1 MPILKEAGKQLIK
14 IYRGESPRY
23 PQGEGLGSNLQ
34 KQIKGRYFSTKKETA
49 ENFAKEFKNLNEF
62 PKGSKIKSVDI
73 TEKDLKIGNK
83 VAKKYNPN
91 CMEADCNVIV
101 PKKYL
106 NKIDVEEFKLGGII
120 KGYPKLTKKGW
131 K

>member
-1 MPILKEAGKQLIK
+1 MPIKQIGKQLIK
-14 IYRGESPRY
+14 IYRGEGPKHS
-23 PQGEGLGSNLQ
+23 GLGTGFASD
-34 KQIKGRYFSTKKETA
+34 KTFGRWFSTKKETA
-49 ENFAKEFKNLNEF
+49 ENFAKEFKNLDEL

-83 VAKKYNPN
+83 VAKKVNPN

-106 NKIDVEEFKLGGII
+106 DKIDIEEFKLGGII
-120 KGYPKLTKKGW
+120 KGYPKLAKKGW

>member
-14 IYRGESPRY
+14 IYRGEGPRHA
-23 PQGEGLGSNLQ
+23 ELGTGMSGDTTF
-34 KQIKGRYFSTKKETA
+34 GRWFSTKKETA
-49 ENFAKEFKNLNEF
+49 ENFAKEFKKLDEL

-73 TEKDLKIGNK
+73 TEKDLNIGNK
-83 VAKKYNPN
+83 VAKKVNPM
-91 CMEADCNVIV
+91 CMEANCNVIL

-106 NKIDVEEFKLGGII
+106 DKIDVEEFKLGGII
-120 KGYPKLTKKGW
+120 KGFPKLAKRGW

>member
-1 MPILKEAGKQLIK
+1 MPVLKEAGKQLIK
-14 IYRGESPRY
+14 IYRGEGPRHA
-23 PQGEGLGSNLQ
+23 ELGTGMSGDTTF
-34 KQIKGRYFSTKKETA
+34 GRWFSTKKETA
-49 ENFAKEFKNLNEF
+49 ENFAKEFKKLDEL

-83 VAKKYNPN
+83 VAKKVQPN
-91 CMEADCNVIV
+91 CIEADCNVIL

-106 NKIDVEEFKLGGII
+106 DKIDVEEFKLGGII
-120 KGYPKLTKKGW
+120 KGFPKLAKRGW

>member
-1 MPILKEAGKQLIK
+1 MPIFKEAGKKLIK
-14 IYRGESPRY
+14 IYRGESPSY
-23 PQGEGLGSNLQ
+23 SDLGKDSAS
-34 KQIKGRYFSTKKETA
+34 GRWFSTKKETA
-49 ENFAKEFKNLNEF
+49 ESFAKEFKRSDEL
-62 PKGSKIKSVDI
+62 PKGSKIKSVDV

-83 VAKKYNPN
+83 VAKKVNPN

-106 NKIDVEEFKLGGII
+106 DKIDIEEFKLGGII
-120 KGYPKLTKKGW
+120 KGYPRLTKKGW

>member
-1 MPILKEAGKQLIK
+1 MPIFKEAVKKLTK
-14 IYRGESPRY
+14 IYRGEGPRHS
-23 PQGEGLGSNLQ
+23 ELGTGMSGDTTF
-34 KQIKGRYFSTKKETA
+34 GRWFSTKKETA
-49 ENFAKEFKNLNEF
+49 ESFAKEFKRSDEL
-62 PKGSKIKSVDI
+62 PKGSKMKSVDI

-83 VAKKYNPN
+83 VAKKVHPN
-91 CMEADCNVIV
+91 CIEADCNVIL

-106 NKIDVEEFKLGGII
+106 DKIDVEEFKLGGII

>member
-1 MPILKEAGKQLIK
+1 MPVLKEAGKQIVK
-14 IYRGESPRY
+14 IYRGEGPRHA
-23 PQGEGLGSNLQ
+23 ELGTGMSGDTTF
-34 KQIKGRYFSTKKETA
+34 GRWFSTKKETA
-49 ENFAKEFKNLNEF
+49 ENFAKEFKKLDEL

-83 VAKKYNPN
+83 VAKKINPN
-91 CMEADCNVIV
+91 CMEADCNVIL

-106 NKIDVEEFKLGGII
+106 DKIEVEEFKLGGII
-120 KGYPKLTKKGW
+120 KGFPKLAKKGW

>member
-1 MPILKEAGKQLIK
+1 MPVLKEAGKQLIK

-23 PQGEGLGSNLQ
+23 FERGKGFTGD
-34 KQIKGRYFSTKKETA
+34 KTFGRYFSTKKETA
-49 ENFAKEFKNLNEF
+49 ENFAKDFQKLDEL

-83 VAKKYNPN
+83 VAKKINPN
-91 CMEADCNVIV
+91 CMEADCNVIL

-106 NKIDVEEFKLGGII
+106 DKIEVEEFKLGGII
-120 KGYPKLTKKGW
+120 KGFPKLAKKGW